1 MILNV
6 NATKMEL
13 TRLKKEYSVAI
24 SGHKL
29 MSDKRDALMRDF
41 IEISK
46 KAKRLRISLEKETRE
61 ALIYLAFAAAA
72 IGKEKFEN
80 AFTDTSTPQRI
91 ETTEKSMMSVKIPV
105 FNLINGDKSE
115 ALPDFSLDDFKSG
128 IEVILKNKENYIKL
142 AELETAVKI
151 LAAELSKTRR
161 RVNSLE
167 HVLIPNYRDTIKF
180 INMKME
186 ENSRSNTAR
195 LLKVKDLILENK
207 YKK

>member
-13 TRLKKEYSVAI
+13 TRLKKEYAVAR

-46 KAKRLRISLEKETRE
+46 QAKKLRISLEKETRS

-72 IGKEKFEN
+72 VGRENFEK
-80 AFTDTSTPQRI
+80 AFNGTSSSQKLDI
-91 ETTEKSMMSVKIPV
+91 SEKSMMSVKIPV
-105 FNLINGDKSE
+105 FKIEENNEIT
-115 ALPDFSLDDFKSG
+115 LPDFMLDDFKNG
-128 IEVILKNKENYIKL
+128 IGVLLKNKENYIKL
-142 AELETAVKI
+142 AELEIAVEI
-151 LAAELSKTRR
+151 LAQELNKTRR

-207 YKK
+207 YSR

>member
-13 TRLKKEYSVAI
+13 TRLKREYSVAR

-41 IEISK
+41 IEISRQA
-46 KAKRLRISLEKETRE
+46 KALRINLEQETKS
-61 ALIYLAFAAAA
+61 ALLYLAFASAA
-72 IGKEKFEN
+72 IGNKDFQKLFEN
-80 AFTDTSTPQRI
+80 NYSPQKI
-91 ETTEKSMMSVKIPV
+91 NVKKKSVMSIKIPV
-105 FNLINGDKSE
+105 FEMIENNESAPIPEIL
-115 ALPDFSLDDFKSG
+115 LDDFTKGIDVLLKS
-128 IEVILKNKENYIKL
+128 KEKYIKL
-142 AELETAVKI
+142 AELEASVKI
-151 LAAELSKTRR
+151 LADELNKTRR

-167 HVLIPNYRDTIKF
+167 HVLIPNYTDTIKF

-195 LLKVKDLILENK
+195 LLKVKDIILQNK
-207 YKK
+207 YSG

>member
-13 TRLKKEYSVAI
+13 TRLKKEYAVAR

-46 KAKRLRISLEKETRE
+46 QAKKLRISLEKETRS

-72 IGKEKFEN
+72 VGREKFEK
-80 AFTDTSTPQRI
+80 AFNSASSSQKLDVS
-91 ETTEKSMMSVKIPV
+91 EKSMMSVKIPV
-105 FNLINGDKSE
+105 FKIEETNEIT
-115 ALPDFSLDDFKSG
+115 LPDFMLDDFKDG
-128 IEVILKNKENYIKL
+128 IEVLLKNKENYIKL
-142 AELETAVKI
+142 AELEISVEI
-151 LAAELSKTRR
+151 LAQELNKTRR

-207 YKK
+207 YSR

>member
-13 TRLKKEYSVAI
+13 TRLKKEYAVAR

-46 KAKRLRISLEKETRE
+46 KAKKLRISLEKETRS
-61 ALIYLAFAAAA
+61 ALIYLAFASAAV
-72 IGKEKFEN
+72 GKENFEK
-80 AFTDTSTPQRI
+80 AFNKASYAQNVDIR
-91 ETTEKSMMSVKIPV
+91 EKSMMSVKIPV
-105 FNLINGDKSE
+105 FKTKETNE
-115 ALPDFSLDDFKSG
+115 VTLPDFMLDDFKNG
-128 IEVILKNKENYIKL
+128 IEVLLKNKENYIKL

-151 LAAELSKTRR
+151 LAAELNKTRR

-207 YKK
+207 YK

>member
-13 TRLKKEYSVAI
+13 TRLKKEYAVAR

-46 KAKRLRISLEKETRE
+46 QAKKLRISLEKETRS

-72 IGKEKFEN
+72 VGRENFEK
-80 AFTDTSTPQRI
+80 AFNGTSSSQKLDI
-91 ETTEKSMMSVKIPV
+91 SEKSMMSVKIPV
-105 FNLINGDKSE
+105 FKIEENNEIT
-115 ALPDFSLDDFKSG
+115 LPDFMLDDFKDG
-128 IEVILKNKENYIKL
+128 IEVLLKNKENYIKL
-142 AELETAVKI
+142 AELEIAVEI
-151 LAAELSKTRR
+151 LAQELNKTRR

>member
-13 TRLKKEYSVAI
+13 TRLKKEYAVAR

-41 IEISK
+41 VEISK
-46 KAKRLRISLEKETRE
+46 QAKKLRISLEKETRS

-72 IGKEKFEN
+72 VGRENFEKVFN
-80 AFTDTSTPQRI
+80 SASSSQKLDVS
-91 ETTEKSMMSVKIPV
+91 EKSMMSVKIPV
-105 FNLINGDKSE
+105 FKIEETNEIT
-115 ALPDFSLDDFKSG
+115 LPDFMLDDFKDG
-128 IEVILKNKENYIKL
+128 IEVLLKNKENYIKL
-142 AELETAVKI
+142 AELEIAVEI
-151 LAAELSKTRR
+151 LAQELNKTRR

-207 YKK
+207 HSK

>member
-13 TRLKKEYSVAI
+13 TRLKKEYAVAR

-46 KAKRLRISLEKETRE
+46 QAKKLRISLEKETRS

-72 IGKEKFEN
+72 VGRENFEK
-80 AFTDTSTPQRI
+80 AFNSASSSQKLDVS
-91 ETTEKSMMSVKIPV
+91 EKSMMSVKIPV
-105 FNLINGDKSE
+105 FKTKETNE
-115 ALPDFSLDDFKSG
+115 VTLPDFMLDDFKNG
-128 IEVILKNKENYIKL
+128 IEVLLKNKENYIKL

-151 LAAELSKTRR
+151 LAAELNKTRR

-207 YKK
+207 YK

>member
-13 TRLKKEYSVAI
+13 TRLKKEYAVAR

-46 KAKRLRISLEKETRE
+46 QAKKLRISLEKETRS

-72 IGKEKFEN
+72 VGRENFEK
-80 AFTDTSTPQRI
+80 AFNSASSSQKLDVS
-91 ETTEKSMMSVKIPV
+91 EKSMMSVKIPV
-105 FNLINGDKSE
+105 FKIEETNEIT
-115 ALPDFSLDDFKSG
+115 LPDFMLDDFKDG
-128 IEVILKNKENYIKL
+128 IEVLLKNKENYIKL
-142 AELETAVKI
+142 AELEISVEI
-151 LAAELSKTRR
+151 LAQELNKTRR

-207 YKK
+207 YSR

>member
-13 TRLKKEYSVAI
+13 TRLKKEYAVAR

-46 KAKRLRISLEKETRE
+46 QAKKLRISLEKETRS

-72 IGKEKFEN
+72 VGRENFEK
-80 AFTDTSTPQRI
+80 AFNGTSSSQKLDI
-91 ETTEKSMMSVKIPV
+91 SEKSMMSVKIPV
-105 FNLINGDKSE
+105 FKIEENNEIT
-115 ALPDFSLDDFKSG
+115 LPDFMLDDFKNG
-128 IEVILKNKENYIKL
+128 IEVLLKNKENYIKL
-142 AELETAVKI
+142 AELEIAVEI
-151 LAAELSKTRR
+151 LAQELNKTRR

>member
-13 TRLKKEYSVAI
+13 TRLKKEYAVAR

-46 KAKRLRISLEKETRE
+46 KAKRLRISLEKETRS
-61 ALIYLAFAAAA
+61 ALIYLAFASAAV
-72 IGKEKFEN
+72 GKENFEK
-80 AFTDTSTPQRI
+80 AFNKASYAQNVDIR
-91 ETTEKSMMSVKIPV
+91 EKSMMSVKIPV
-105 FNLINGDKSE
+105 FKTKETNE
-115 ALPDFSLDDFKSG
+115 VTLPDFMLDDFKNG
-128 IEVILKNKENYIKL
+128 IKVLLKNKENYIKL

-151 LAAELSKTRR
+151 LAAELNKTRR

-207 YKK
+207 YK

>member
-13 TRLKKEYSVAI
+13 TRLKKEYAVAR

-46 KAKRLRISLEKETRE
+46 QAKKLRISLEKETRS
-61 ALIYLAFAAAA
+61 ALIYLAFAAATV
-72 IGKEKFEN
+72 GRENFEK
-80 AFTDTSTPQRI
+80 AFNGTSSSQKLDI
-91 ETTEKSMMSVKIPV
+91 SEKSMMSVKIPV
-105 FNLINGDKSE
+105 FKIEENNEIT
-115 ALPDFSLDDFKSG
+115 LPDFMLDDFKNG
-128 IEVILKNKENYIKL
+128 IEVLLKNKENYIKL
-142 AELETAVKI
+142 AEFEIAVEI
-151 LAAELSKTRR
+151 LAQELNKTRR

>member
-13 TRLKKEYSVAI
+13 TRLKKEYSVAR

-46 KAKRLRISLEKETRE
+46 RAKKLRISLEKETRS

-72 IGKEKFEN
+72 VGRENFEK
-80 AFTDTSTPQRI
+80 AFTENSSYQKLDIS
-91 ETTEKSMMSVKIPV
+91 EKSMMSVKIPV
-105 FNLINGDKSE
+105 FKPEETNEIT
-115 ALPDFSLDDFKSG
+115 LPDFMLDDFKDG
-128 IEVILKNKENYIKL
+128 IAVLLKNKENYIKL

-151 LAAELSKTRR
+151 LAAELNKTRR

>member
-13 TRLKKEYSVAI
+13 TRLKKEYAVAR

-46 KAKRLRISLEKETRE
+46 KAKKLRISLEKETRS
-61 ALIYLAFAAAA
+61 ALIYLAFASAAV
-72 IGKEKFEN
+72 GKENFEK
-80 AFTDTSTPQRI
+80 AFNKASYAQNVDIR
-91 ETTEKSMMSVKIPV
+91 EKSIMSVKIPV
-105 FNLINGDKSE
+105 FKTKETNE
-115 ALPDFSLDDFKSG
+115 VTLPDFMLDDFKNG
-128 IEVILKNKENYIKL
+128 IEVLLKNKENYIKL
-142 AELETAVKI
+142 AELEISVEI
-151 LAAELSKTRR
+151 LAQELNKTRR

-207 YKK
+207 YSR

>member
-13 TRLKKEYSVAI
+13 TRLKKEYAVAR

-46 KAKRLRISLEKETRE
+46 QAKKLRISLEKETRS
-61 ALIYLAFAAAA
+61 ALIYLAFATAAV
-72 IGKEKFEN
+72 GRENFEK
-80 AFTDTSTPQRI
+80 AFNGTSASQKLDI
-91 ETTEKSMMSVKIPV
+91 SEKSMMSVKIPV
-105 FNLINGDKSE
+105 FKIEETNEIT
-115 ALPDFSLDDFKSG
+115 LPDFMLDDFKNG
-128 IEVILKNKENYIKL
+128 IEVLLKNKENYIKL
-142 AELETAVKI
+142 AELEISVEI
-151 LAAELSKTRR
+151 LAQELNKTRR

>member
-13 TRLKKEYSVAI
+13 TRLKKEYAVAR

-41 IEISK
+41 VEISK
-46 KAKRLRISLEKETRE
+46 QAKKLRISLEKETRS

-72 IGKEKFEN
+72 VGRENFEK
-80 AFTDTSTPQRI
+80 AFNSASSSQRLDVS
-91 ETTEKSMMSVKIPV
+91 EKSMMSVKTPV
-105 FNLINGDKSE
+105 FKQKETNEIT
-115 ALPDFSLDDFKSG
+115 LPDFMLDDFKNG
-128 IEVILKNKENYIKL
+128 IEVLLKNKENYIKL
-142 AELETAVKI
+142 AELEISVEI
-151 LAAELSKTRR
+151 LAQELNKTRR

-207 YKK
+207 YSR